1 MIDNKIDSP
10 WSKQEMQ
17 LLKLVNNEEDQKE
30 TLFTKG
36 AI

>member
-17 LLKLVNNEEDQKE
+17 LMKLVNSEEDQKE
-30 TLFTKG
+30 TFFTKD